1 MNGTESFKTVI
12 TADHRLLD
20 LHLGE
25 TFQYRDL
32 ILLFV
37 KRDFTAYYKQ
47 TILGPLWAIIQPL
60 LTTVVFTIIFGNLA
74 KLTTADVPGNYVIP
88 GFLFYM
94 AGNICWSY
102 FSSTLQATSNTFL
115 ANSATM
121 GKVYYPRLVSPIATA
136 LSNLIS
142 FGIQFA
148 MFMVIWAFYY
158 IKGGTSIRV
167 TPALALLPLLVIQ
180 MIIAAVGFGI
190 IISSVTTKYRDLAM
204 LVSFGLQL
212 WHYACPVAYGLQ
224 LVPEKWLSL
233 YMLNPVTPIITTFRY
248 AVFGFGFFDLRYYL
262 VSWAICLLVF
272 FIGLILFSR
281 IERTFICRD
290 FSYALLCTFVKGICI
305 IEYHMHAT

>member
-1 MNGTESFKTVI
+1 MRKTVTAAESFRTTI
-12 TADHRLLD
+12 TSEHHLLD
-20 LHLGE
+20 LHLRE

-32 ILLFV
+32 IFLFV

-74 KLTTADVPGNYVIP
+74 KLATTDVPGDFIIP
-88 GFLFYM
+88 SFLFYM
-94 AGNICWSY
+94 AGTICWSY

-115 ANSATM
+115 TNRTTM
-121 GKVYYPRLVSPIATA
+121 SKVYYPRLVSPIATSF
-136 LSNLIS
+136 SNLIS

-148 MFMVIWAFYY
+148 MFLVIWAFFY
-158 IKGGTSIRV
+158 IKGGTNIQV

-180 MIIAAVGFGI
+180 MVITAVGFGI
-190 IISSVTTKYRDLAM
+190 IVSSVTTKYRDLAM

-224 LVPEKWLSL
+224 LVPEQWLGL

-248 AVFGFGFFDLRYYL
+248 AVFGFGYFDLGYYL
-262 VSWAICLLVF
+262 ISWAVSLSVF
-272 FIGLILFSR
+272 FVGLVLFSR
-281 IERTFICRD
+281 IERTFMDTI
-290 FSYALLCTFVKGICI
+290 
-305 IEYHMHAT
+305 